1 VKDEF
6 LLAEKLE
13 GAVTFRV
20 NSVPKTSVNG
30 WKHSDDRTQFMI
42 VGCVIDSLA
51 NRKLRHRKLLL
62 ESSMRLYPHEAVLL
76 LNEVPSGISDGG
88 CCYNVS
94 MPVPGSAVP
103 IRERETVAEA
113 GAQ

>member
-1 VKDEF
+1 MAGSSGGSPAGGVKDEF

-42 VGCVIDSLA
+42 VGCVIDFLA

-62 ESSMRLYPHEAVLL
+62 ESSM
-76 LNEVPSGISDGG
+76 
-88 CCYNVS
+88 
-94 MPVPGSAVP
+94 
-103 IRERETVAEA
+103 
-113 GAQ
+113 